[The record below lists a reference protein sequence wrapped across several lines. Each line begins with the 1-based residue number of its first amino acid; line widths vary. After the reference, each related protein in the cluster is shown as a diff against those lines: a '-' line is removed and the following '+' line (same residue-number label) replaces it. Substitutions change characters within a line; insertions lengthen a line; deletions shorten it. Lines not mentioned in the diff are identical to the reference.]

1 MRRGLTIELCE
12 SGAHTLRLDA
22 PIEIHRCAL
31 GTIPSF
37 AKVPANSPVTIRPGD
52 VMVSSGRAATGRFD
66 SRGADVVVTVG
77 VAIESDA
84 ESQRPPLLYLP
95 GLVTELSHAIPSD
108 LERLG
113 NDSITVSLSLVAV
126 PPGTAM
132 PPYEPAGLQT
142 IDLRAGRVG
151 VAFILPGEDAS
162 SRPATVYRAGQTA
175 PLLPLTPGTRCSL
188 ANDGDEPAEMLIL
201 MIAPIQTS
209 VWVSGT
215 PFVAPTLQ
223 LKCY

>member
-1 MRRGLTIELCE
+1 MPGAAETAPGNLHPAAGGTSMRRGLTIELYE

-22 PIEIHRCAL
+22 PIEIYRCAL
-31 GTIPSF
+31 STIPSF
-37 AKVPANSPVTIRPGD
+37 AKVPANSPVTIGPGD

-66 SRGADVVVTVG
+66 SRGADAVVTVA

-84 ESQRPPLLYLP
+84 ESYTSSFLSLP
-95 GLVTELSHAIPSD
+95 GLVTELSRAIPSD

-113 NDSITVSLSLVAV
+113 YDSITVSLSLVAL

-132 PPYEPAGLQT
+132 PPYEPAGLQA
-142 IDLRAGRVG
+142 IDIRAGRVG

-175 PLLPLTPGTRCSL
+175 PFLPLNPGTKICL
-188 ANDGDEPAEMLIL
+188 ANDGAQPAEMLTVL
-201 MIAPIQTS
+201 
-209 VWVSGT
+209 
-215 PFVAPTLQ
+215 
-223 LKCY
+223 C